1 MGLGYNWV
9 YHILLISIFKVCD
22 LLIGKRSDTLV
33 MLWVIFFWERHLGN
47 RVPSMRLLNAMPIS
61 VIPYL
66 PLASGSIGLFSQQA
80 FTLDQESKDILK
92 ECSTLVVT
100 ICQVLNFKCS
110 PPPPDCW
117 ILFHRKNII
126 SSFTQVLALGCE
138 SRLVVSDHL
147 GIFIYLYIYV
157 YNRYMYIYI
166 R

>member
-66 PLASGSIGLFSQQA
+66 PLVSGSIGLFSQQA

-110 PPPPDCW
+110 PPPRLLDFVSPQKHHQQFHTGPCTWMW
-117 ILFHRKNII
+117 IPLSGFWP
-126 SSFTQVLALGCE
+126 SW
-138 SRLVVSDHL
+138 D
-147 GIFIYLYIYV
+147 IYLS
-157 YNRYMYIYI
+157 IYI
-166 R
+166 CIQ